1 MFAKNGLFIKSNSLI
16 EESILPLKGM
26 SKFNFHNE
34 GHLEASKRHSSIQKH
49 KKRGWKPF
57 IIPPGSNLGTFS
69 HSFKDKKPKSNN
81 YGLLINKADKARID
95 ASKTGT
101 MTWKEKALNLILA
114 ARLNFYDLL
123 GSWIKEFETYA
134 YEKFYKNLPKE
145 RSYNGPNRLD
155 PLGIVK
161 LYKRAR
167 FRVNMN

>member
-1 MFAKNGLFIKSNSLI
+1 
-16 EESILPLKGM
+16 M
-26 SKFNFHNE
+26 SKFGFHKAR
-34 GHLEASKRHSSIQKH
+34 HLEPSKRHSSNQKY

-69 HSFKDKKPKSNN
+69 HSFKDKKPISNN

-123 GSWIKEFETYA
+123 GSWIREFETYT
-134 YEKFYKNLPKE
+134 YERLYKNLPKE
-145 RSYNGPNRLD
+145 RYSNVLNRVD

-167 FRVNMN
+167 FREDMN